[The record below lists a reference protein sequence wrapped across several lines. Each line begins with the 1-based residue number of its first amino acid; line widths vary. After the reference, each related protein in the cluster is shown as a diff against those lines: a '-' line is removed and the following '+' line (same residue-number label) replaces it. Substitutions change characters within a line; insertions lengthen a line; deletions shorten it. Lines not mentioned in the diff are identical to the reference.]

1 MNKLKKQILDSAEH
15 FISYYPDFVRPPRL
29 KKLCQ
34 FINDSGKFKARL
46 DFENNIYK
54 DRHLTG
60 TRLRSEGI
68 REYKGN
74 ILKIYDLQGNLVKE
88 HDSTETYRQ
97 NWEVC
102 HWIRDN
108 IIKPKND

>member
-15 FISYYPDFVRPPRL
+15 FTSYDPDFVRPPRL

-34 FINDSGKFKARL
+34 FINDSKKFKAEL
-46 DFENNIYK
+46 DFEDNIHK
-54 DRHLTG
+54 DRQLSG
-60 TRLRSEGI
+60 TRLRHAGI

-74 ILKIYDLQGNLVKE
+74 ILKIYDLQGDLVKK

-97 NWEVC
+97 NSEVC
-102 HWIRDN
+102 RWIRDN

>member
-1 MNKLKKQILDSAEH
+1 MNKLKKQILDSAEN
-15 FISYYPDFVRPPRL
+15 FWGKDKVTAPRL
-29 KKLCQ
+29 KILCK

-46 DFENNIYK
+46 EFTDNIYK
-54 DRHLTG
+54 DRQLTG

-74 ILKIYDLQGNLVKE
+74 ILRIYDLQGKEVKE

-102 HWIRDN
+102 QWIKHN
-108 IIKPKND
+108 IIEVK

>member
-1 MNKLKKQILDSAEH
+1 MDKLKKQILDSAEY
-15 FISYYPDFVRPPRL
+15 FISYDPDFVRPPRL

-34 FINDSGKFKARL
+34 FINDSGKFRAEL
-46 DFENNIYK
+46 NFADNIYK
-54 DRHLTG
+54 DRPQG
-60 TRLRSEGI
+60 RLRSAGI

-74 ILKIYDLQGNLVKE
+74 ILKIYDLHGNLVKT

-102 HWIRDN
+102 HILYS
-108 IIKPKND
+108 